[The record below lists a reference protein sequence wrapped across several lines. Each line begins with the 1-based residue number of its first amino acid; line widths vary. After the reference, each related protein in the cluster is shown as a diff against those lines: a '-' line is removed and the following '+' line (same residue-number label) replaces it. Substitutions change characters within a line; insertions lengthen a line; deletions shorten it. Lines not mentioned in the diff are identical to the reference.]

1 MKIYTKT
8 GDKGQTSLYDGT
20 RVDKDSLR
28 VESYGTVDELNSYI
42 GFASKFVEDESIKE
56 SLQKIQI
63 RLFFVAGE
71 LATVEEG
78 KYKYKIREED
88 IESLEKIIDDYL
100 PKIKG
105 ANAFIV
111 PGSSEASAALHVS
124 RTICRRA
131 ERRILTL
138 KRNEEVSDSLLK
150 FVNRLSDV
158 LYTYARYL
166 ESELTIMDF
175 EKAYNEKLS
184 QWGNLNLT
192 FYIVVMVLVW
202 RR

>member
-20 RVDKDSLR
+20 RVDKDSIR
-28 VESYGTVDELNSYI
+28 VESYGTVDELNSSI
-42 GFASKFVEDESIKE
+42 GFASKFVDDESIRDM
-56 SLQKIQI
+56 LLKIQM

-78 KYKYKIREED
+78 KYKYTVKEED
-88 IESLEKIIDDYL
+88 IEALERIIDEYI
-100 PKIKG
+100 PKISG
-105 ANAFIV
+105 ADSFII
-111 PGSSEASAALHVS
+111 PGSSKAAAALHVS

-138 KRNEEVSDSLLK
+138 KRNEEVRDLLIK

-175 EKAYNEKLS
+175 EKFYNEKL
-184 QWGNLNLT
+184 
-192 FYIVVMVLVW
+192 
-202 RR
+202 

>member
-42 GFASKFVEDESIKE
+42 GFAAKFVNDESIKE
-56 SLQKIQI
+56 DLKKVQM

-71 LATVEEG
+71 LATVDEG
-78 KYKYKIREED
+78 KYKYKIKDED
-88 IESLEKIIDDYL
+88 IEALERIIDDYL
-100 PKIKG
+100 PKISG
-105 ANAFIV
+105 ADAFIV
-111 PGSSEASAALHVS
+111 PGSSEASAALHVA

-131 ERRILTL
+131 ERRIISL
-138 KRNEEVSDSLLK
+138 KRQEEVSDKLLK

-175 EKAYNEKLS
+175 EKAYNEML
-184 QWGNLNLT
+184 
-192 FYIVVMVLVW
+192 
-202 RR
+202 

>member
-20 RVDKDSLR
+20 RVLKDSLR
-28 VESYGTVDELNSYI
+28 VESYGTVDELNSFI
-42 GFASKFVEDESIKE
+42 GFAAKFVDDESIKE
-56 SLQKIQI
+56 DLKKIQM

-78 KYKYKIREED
+78 KYKYKVKNED
-88 IESLEKIIDDYL
+88 IEALERIIDDYL
-100 PKIKG
+100 PKISGVDK
-105 ANAFIV
+105 FIV
-111 PGSSEASAALHVS
+111 PGSSDASAALHLA
-124 RTICRRA
+124 RTVCRRA

-138 KRNEEVSDSLLK
+138 KRQEEVSDILLK

-166 ESELTIMDF
+166 ESQLIIMDF
-175 EKAYNEKLS
+175 EKAYSEKL
-184 QWGNLNLT
+184 
-192 FYIVVMVLVW
+192 
-202 RR
+202 

>member
-42 GFASKFVEDESIKE
+42 GFAAKFIKDESIKE
-56 SLQKIQI
+56 DLKKVQM

-78 KYKYKIREED
+78 KYKYKIKDDD
-88 IESLEKIIDDYL
+88 IESLERIIDEYL
-100 PKIKG
+100 PKISG
-105 ANAFIV
+105 ADAFIV
-111 PGSSEASAALHVS
+111 PGSSEASAALHVA

-131 ERRILTL
+131 ERRIISL
-138 KRNEEVSDSLLK
+138 KHREEVSDKLLK
-150 FVNRLSDV
+150 FINRLSDV

-175 EKAYNEKLS
+175 EKAYNE
-184 QWGNLNLT
+184 
-192 FYIVVMVLVW
+192 MP
-202 RR
+202 

>member
-42 GFASKFVEDESIKE
+42 GFAAKFINDEGIKAD
-56 SLQKIQI
+56 LKKVQM

-78 KYKYKIREED
+78 KYKYKIKDDD
-88 IESLEKIIDDYL
+88 IESLERIIDEYL
-100 PKIKG
+100 PKISG
-105 ANAFIV
+105 ADAFIV
-111 PGSSEASAALHVS
+111 PGSSEASAALHVA

-131 ERRILTL
+131 ERRIISL
-138 KRNEEVSDSLLK
+138 KHREEVSDKLLK
-150 FVNRLSDV
+150 FINRLSDV

-175 EKAYNEKLS
+175 EKAYNE
-184 QWGNLNLT
+184 
-192 FYIVVMVLVW
+192 MP
-202 RR
+202 

>member
-1 MKIYTKT
+1 MEIYTKT

-20 RVDKDSLR
+20 RVAKDSLR
-28 VESYGTVDELNSYI
+28 VESYGTIDELNSSI
-42 GFASKFVEDESIKE
+42 GFAMKFVEDENIVE
-56 SLQKIQI
+56 SLKSIQM

-88 IESLEKIIDDYL
+88 VSALEKIIDEYIL
-100 PKIKG
+100 KIKG
-105 ANAFIV
+105 DDKFII
-111 PGSSEASAALHVS
+111 PGSSKAAAALHVS

-131 ERRILTL
+131 ERRIIAL
-138 KRNEEVSDSLLK
+138 KRNEETSDVLLK

-166 ESELTIMDF
+166 ESELQEMDF
-175 EKAYNEKLS
+175 EKAYNE
-184 QWGNLNLT
+184 NL
-192 FYIVVMVLVW
+192 
-202 RR
+202 

>member
-20 RVDKDSLR
+20 RIDKDSLR
-28 VESYGTVDELNSYI
+28 VESYGTVDELNSSI
-42 GFASKFVEDESIKE
+42 GFASKFVEDENIRE
-56 SLQKIQI
+56 QLLKIQI
-63 RLFFVAGE
+63 RLFFTAGE
-71 LATVEEG
+71 LATIEEG
-78 KYKYKIREED
+78 KYRYKVREED
-88 IESLEKIIDDYL
+88 ITALENIIDEYL
-100 PKIKG
+100 PKISG
-105 ANAFIV
+105 ADKFIV
-111 PGSSEASAALHVS
+111 PGSSKAAAALHVS

-138 KRNEEVSDSLLK
+138 KKNEEVSDTLVK

-175 EKAYNEKLS
+175 DKYYNEGL
-184 QWGNLNLT
+184 
-192 FYIVVMVLVW
+192 
-202 RR
+202 

>member
-28 VESYGTVDELNSYI
+28 VESYGTVDELNSSI
-42 GFASKFVEDESIKE
+42 GFAMKSVEDEKIKE
-56 SLQKIQI
+56 KLKKIQM

-78 KYKYKIREED
+78 KYVYKIKDDD
-88 IESLEKIIDDYL
+88 ITALEKIIDDYL

-105 ANAFIV
+105 VDKFIV
-111 PGSSEASAALHVS
+111 PGSSKAAAALHVS

-131 ERRILTL
+131 ERRILAL
-138 KRNEEVSDSLLK
+138 KREEPVSDTLLK

-166 ESELTIMDF
+166 ESDLAIMDF
-175 EKAYNEKLS
+175 EKSYNEKL
-184 QWGNLNLT
+184 
-192 FYIVVMVLVW
+192 
-202 RR
+202 

>member
-20 RVDKDSLR
+20 RIDKDSLR
-28 VESYGTVDELNSYI
+28 VESYGTVDELNSSI
-42 GFASKFVEDESIKE
+42 GFATKFVEEESIIK
-56 SLQKIQI
+56 SLKNIQM

-71 LATVEEG
+71 LATKEEG
-78 KYKYKIREED
+78 MYKYKVNED
-88 IESLEKIIDDYL
+88 DIQALEKIIDDYI

-105 ANAFIV
+105 GDKFIV
-111 PGSSEASAALHVS
+111 PGSSTAAAALHVS

-131 ERRILTL
+131 ERRIITL
-138 KRNEEVSDSLLK
+138 KRNEEVSDILLK

-166 ESELTIMDF
+166 ESDLTVMDF
-175 EKAYNEKLS
+175 EKAYNEKL
-184 QWGNLNLT
+184 
-192 FYIVVMVLVW
+192 
-202 RR
+202 

>member
-28 VESYGTVDELNSYI
+28 VESYGTIDELNSYI
-42 GFASKFVEDESIKE
+42 GFASKFIEDEKIRE
-56 SLQKIQI
+56 SLKRIQT

-78 KYKYKIREED
+78 KFKYKVKEED
-88 IESLEKIIDDYL
+88 IKALEGIIDDYL
-100 PKIKG
+100 PKISG
-105 ANAFIV
+105 FDAFIV
-111 PGSSEASAALHVS
+111 PGSSQASAALHVA

-131 ERRILTL
+131 ERRILSL
-138 KRNEEVSDSLLK
+138 KRHEEVSDTLLK

-158 LYTYARYL
+158 LYTYARFL
-166 ESELTIMDF
+166 ESDLTVMNF
-175 EKAYNEKLS
+175 EKAYNE
-184 QWGNLNLT
+184 NL
-192 FYIVVMVLVW
+192 
-202 RR
+202 

>member
-42 GFASKFVEDESIKE
+42 GFASKFINDENIKND
-56 SLQKIQI
+56 LKKIQM

-71 LATVEEG
+71 LATLEEG
-78 KYKYKIREED
+78 KYIYKVNDED
-88 IESLEKIIDDYL
+88 IVALENIIDDYL
-100 PKIKG
+100 PRIRGVDK
-105 ANAFIV
+105 FIV
-111 PGSSEASAALHVS
+111 PGSSEASAALHVA

-131 ERRILTL
+131 ERRIISL
-138 KRNEEVSDSLLK
+138 KAKEEVSDTLLR

-158 LYTYARYL
+158 LYTYARFL
-166 ESELTIMDF
+166 ESDLTIMDF
-175 EKAYNEKLS
+175 EKAFNEKLR
-184 QWGNLNLT
+184 
-192 FYIVVMVLVW
+192 F
-202 RR
+202 

>member
-42 GFASKFVEDESIKE
+42 GFASKFVEDESIKDD
-56 SLQKIQI
+56 LKKIQM

-78 KYKYKIREED
+78 KYNYKVKEED
-88 IESLEKIIDDYL
+88 IEALERIIDDYL
-100 PKIKG
+100 PKISGVDK
-105 ANAFIV
+105 FIV
-111 PGSSEASAALHVS
+111 PGSSESSAALHVA

-131 ERRILTL
+131 ERRIITL
-138 KRNEEVSDSLLK
+138 KANEEVSDTLLK

-166 ESELTIMDF
+166 ESDLTIMDF
-175 EKAYNEKLS
+175 EKAFNEKL
-184 QWGNLNLT
+184 
-192 FYIVVMVLVW
+192 
-202 RR
+202 R